1 MGFLKCGLG
10 KFIYNSIKM
19 LNVIINRVINF
30 LLPILDAYL
39 NIGYFTTH
47 QKKLLV

>member
-19 LNVIINRVINF
+19 INVIINRAIYF
-30 LLPILDAYL
+30 LISILDAYL

-47 QKKLLV
+47 